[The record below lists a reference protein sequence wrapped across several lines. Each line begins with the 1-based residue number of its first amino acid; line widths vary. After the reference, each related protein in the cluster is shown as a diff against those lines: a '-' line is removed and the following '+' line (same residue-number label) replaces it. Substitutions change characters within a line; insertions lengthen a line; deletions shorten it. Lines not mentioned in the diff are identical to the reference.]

1 MAPASCGVGYEP
13 LEPQNQ
19 GVASFDR
26 ARRTV
31 ASNVR
36 RRRIGLGLTQE
47 DFAERANLD
56 VRHVQKIEAGDVNL
70 TLRTLSVV
78 AKALRLSMRDL
89 F

>member
-1 MAPASCGVGYEP
+1 MGYGP
-13 LEPQNQ
+13 LGRQNQ
-19 GVASFDR
+19 GVSPFDR

-47 DFAERANLD
+47 DFAEHANLD

-78 AKALRLSMRDL
+78 AKALRLSLRDL

>member
-1 MAPASCGVGYEP
+1 M
-13 LEPQNQ
+13 
-19 GVASFDR
+19 
-26 ARRTV
+26 
-31 ASNVR
+31 R